1 METDHLGQKYEI
13 GTMCYDGYI
22 VKKIPI
28 RYLHSIGLAR
38 SCLAISKDA
47 NMISIYTGC
56 DEWLNFLEHLR
67 DKDQE

>member
-1 METDHLGQKYEI
+1 MKLEPCVMTGISLQ
-13 GTMCYDGYI
+13 
-22 VKKIPI
+22 IPI

-47 NMISIYTGC
+47 NVISIYTGC